1 MKILEHIS
9 QMMSDVEP
17 LQIVQWISCL
27 LTILRNVI
35 NIWQGRKKKDTCE

>member
-1 MKILEHIS
+1 MKILEQII

-35 NIWQGRKKKDTCE
+35 NIWQVRKKQDNCE

>member
-1 MKILEHIS
+1 MNLLDQIR

-35 NIWQGRKKKDTCE
+35 NIWQERKKQDTSK